1 MIMKQITIL
10 SICALALT
18 LTSSCAIRL
27 DKKKWMDEAIFRQR
41 NKVEFSGEYVTK
53 DTVVSP
59 FRNLCLQTSFSDYE
73 IVQSDTYKVSIYAP
87 EDFMQY
93 IDLTSDEKGGLSIRA
108 SLDNS
113 RIWIVPEETKITVYV
128 PSLEALS
135 VSGSG
140 DVRCRRFENPG
151 ELALTISGSTDL
163 KFDFLSATGLSVSAA
178 GSCDLGFGI
187 LQAKTADMALAGSGD
202 IEVSD
207 LQVNAV
213 SASVAGSGDLE
224 LRGHA
229 ESAKFSVA
237 GSGDINAAKLKC
249 PATSVSVK
257 GSGEIKYQD
266 KDGNVLRTEK

>member
-1 MIMKQITIL
+1 MIMKQITFI

-18 LTSSCAIRL
+18 LTSSCAIRF
-27 DKKKWMDEAIFRQR
+27 DKKKWMDEAIFWQR
-41 NKVEFSGEYVTK
+41 NRVEASGEYVTK
-53 DTVVSP
+53 DTVVAP

-93 IDLTSDEKGGLSIRA
+93 IDLTSDEKGGLAIRT
-108 SLDNS
+108 SLDGS
-113 RIWIVPEETKITVYV
+113 RTWTVPEETKITVYV

-151 ELALTISGSTDL
+151 ELALTIAGSTDM
-163 KFDFLSATGLSVSAA
+163 KFDFLSAAGLSVSAA
-178 GSCDLGFGI
+178 GSCDLEFGI

-202 IEVSD
+202 IEVSN

-213 SASVAGSGDLE
+213 SASVAGSGDVE

-229 ESAKFSVA
+229 ESAKFSVS

-266 KDGNVLRTEK
+266 KDGNVLRTE

>member
-1 MIMKQITIL
+1 
-10 SICALALT
+10 
-18 LTSSCAIRL
+18 
-27 DKKKWMDEAIFRQR
+27 
-41 NKVEFSGEYVTK
+41 
-53 DTVVSP
+53 
-59 FRNLCLQTSFSDYE
+59 
-73 IVQSDTYKVSIYAP
+73 
-87 EDFMQY
+87 MQY

-140 DVRCRRFENPG
+140 DFRCRRFENPG

-178 GSCDLGFGI
+178 GSCDLEFGI

-207 LQVNAV
+207 LQSQHPLWTLRGIIIFSPRLQAV
-213 SASVAGSGDLE
+213 ITIACTADVVPPIIKKACFAPKASAAKASASLM
-224 LRGHA
+224 
-229 ESAKFSVA
+229 
-237 GSGDINAAKLKC
+237 
-249 PATSVSVK
+249 
-257 GSGEIKYQD
+257 
-266 KDGNVLRTEK
+266 TETG